1 MNMPLYDRL
10 LLCLRCLKSEHKTCC
25 IPLPIVWDDVCVRL
39 ISKIVAKKTKAMAD
53 VVNLLFICT
62 FWGKYNHFDFLN
74 TADHHN
80 NIQSCRTD
88 DK

>member
-1 MNMPLYDRL
+1 M
-10 LLCLRCLKSEHKTCC
+10 
-25 IPLPIVWDDVCVRL
+25 RL
-39 ISKIVAKKTKAMAD
+39 ISKIVAKQTKAMAE